1 MTSIVGRRVV
11 EPEPSPEPGADE
23 ESHPDCPVEEGLVL
37 QQARADPARFAP
49 IYERY
54 FPRVYR
60 YCLRR
65 VDRREEAEDL
75 ACLVFVRAL
84 AGLRE
89 YQGGSVAAWLF
100 RIAHNAVANHLRD
113 RRPYAVLD
121 HMAVVSTNTSD
132 PGEQALARVLR
143 EEERQRIAHLV
154 ARLPHDQR
162 ALLALRIAGQLS
174 AREIGAVLGKSEG
187 AIRVALHRVLRHL
200 RAAYLQLDEE
210 RRP

>member
-1 MTSIVGRRVV
+1 MTSMLGRRVV
-11 EPEPSPEPGADE
+11 EPEPSPGPGTDAERPID
-23 ESHPDCPVEEGLVL
+23 SPVEEGLVL
-37 QQARADPARFAP
+37 EQARADPTRFAP

-54 FPRVYR
+54 FSRVYR

-65 VDRREEAEDL
+65 VDRPEDAEDL
-75 ACLVFVRAL
+75 ACLVFIRAL
-84 AGLRE
+84 AGLRA

-113 RRPYAVLD
+113 RRPHAPLD
-121 HMAVVSTNTSD
+121 HLTEISTNMSD
-132 PGEQALARVLR
+132 PGEQALARLLR

-162 ALLALRIAGQLS
+162 ELLALRIAGQLS

-187 AIRVALHRVLRHL
+187 AVRVALHRVLGQL
-200 RAAYLQLDEE
+200 RAAYLQLDEG
-210 RRP
+210 RRQ